1 MRRTKAKR
9 VKPPF
14 AAPMSRTAAFEQLD
28 VLSSA
33 INALYADNERLR
45 AALTPFADLAKG
57 KDGWK
62 DDSGCAVFPSMR
74 LVRAARAALL

>member
-1 MRRTKAKR
+1 MSPTKLKR
-9 VKPPF
+9 GKPPF
-14 AAPMSRTAAFEQLD
+14 ATPMSRTAAFEQLD

-33 INALYADNERLR
+33 VNALYAENERLR
-45 AALTPFADLAKG
+45 AALSPFADLAKG

-62 DDSGCAVFPSMR
+62 DDSGCAVFPTMR